1 MEHDGHTNK
10 RHPLTQYLS
19 LQTVTY
25 IFHLAQNP
33 ILLISNPVKTRV
45 VFKDFGFPSPQKVQF
60 NITGVTLIR
69 IMRY

>member
-25 IFHLAQNP
+25 IFSIPQNQ
-33 ILLISNPVKTRV
+33 ITKMQLHQIFMYTKAYIS
-45 VFKDFGFPSPQKVQF
+45 
-60 NITGVTLIR
+60 
-69 IMRY
+69 